1 MTTMQQFAR
10 ELSQQLRPYLA
21 TGTEPEDIYP
31 VILGMM
37 KREMQI
43 RENAKGD

>member
-1 MTTMQQFAR
+1 MRTMQQFAR

-21 TGTEPEDIYP
+21 IGTEPEDVYA

-37 KREMQI
+37 KREMQM
-43 RENAKGD
+43 RENAKCG